1 MFIRILCVAAATFF
15 CGGLA
20 AARVIYGNPSA
31 ATAVITI
38 PEEYAGMTATFMAV
52 GYGYQGGS
60 NMGFNMALY
69 NPGGQKIAAATATYV
84 TAGSDAAFDMFPL
97 LYTASPVSAGNYTL
111 QLLNTYDQKRIDS
124 YLCIVW
130 EAAGDDVAALQADT
144 NQAMNGLRAELE
156 GKLNSK
162 AAELQEEINK
172 LKQDLND
179 AAARHDEDQA
189 ALIRRIE
196 DHERQITELI
206 TELQF
211 NLARL
216 ERQQTDYLAQLEML
230 KVEHGK
236 DVEMLNL
243 QIGNLDGKYAAEV
256 AAIKADITGIEQE
269 LNSLESRFL
278 SGDQALKS
286 QIDSLSHQHNAL
298 QNQVNIAETRHG
310 NDVAAIQAQIDAKT
324 LQIQTEHQADVRRL
338 EQSIGNIDSKYATEV
353 SYINN
358 ELTQISN
365 RLTQLTKD
373 YQAGDVSLKSQIDSL
388 LLAQIDLRNQLTN
401 LSSNHDRDVTDLQK
415 QINEKNTALTDKI
428 NTAVADLRMEMVSLE
443 NRHRED
449 IRELKENLAAAE
461 VRLEAEINK
470 LEQADRD
477 IYDEISGL
485 KEKQADYYARLEV
498 VRVTHE
504 KDLEAL
510 QKELEALERT
520 HREDVGAIND
530 GISQIQ
536 AEADKLKEQHEKDVA
551 AIRSEI
557 TAVIDKLDGEV
568 KKIYLEL
575 EAREQEFIE
584 YQAKITQAI
593 DDLQTQMTLLDKAV
607 TERLK
612 NLENRIRYAVY
623 SDEKLAGLVREYT
636 LAIQDKETEIA
647 DLELEIRE
655 LEETGKDATAKR
667 EQCDRKLDELLA
679 LRNELT
685 DIEFAIRIR
694 NDDSEFAVHEAE
706 IESLKAELAALRN
719 SSELLLQQ
727 LEEKLIETEKR
738 LLALLEEAR
747 ETSATENAGLKKEL
761 DDFKALVQVFIDTLR
776 EEQLSGD
783 DVLRKLIAEMDESH
797 QKLLSQLNSD
807 FADRLEKLK
816 FEQDVQFE
824 NLRSTINNIAYQQRF
839 SGGGSSTG
847 YGLPAMRVEEVPSD
861 NRDQRVSPTE
871 SLDINLN

>member
-1 MFIRILCVAAATFF
+1 MFIRILCMAAATFF

-144 NQAMNGLRAELE
+144 NQAMNELRAELE

-216 ERQQTDYLAQLEML
+216 ERQQADYLAQLEML

-286 QIDSLSHQHNAL
+286 QIDSLINQHNAL

-365 RLTQLTKD
+365 RITQLTKD

-449 IRELKENLAAAE
+449 IRELKENLMAVE

-520 HREDVGAIND
+520 HREDVEAIND

-655 LEETGKDATAKR
+655 FEETGKDATAKR

-685 DIEFAIRIR
+685 DIEFAIQIR

-747 ETSATENAGLKKEL
+747 ETAATENAGLKKEL

-783 DVLRKLIAEMDESH
+783 DVLRKLIAEMDEAH

-847 YGLPAMRVEEVPSD
+847 YGLPTVRDEEVPSD

>member
-60 NMGFNMALY
+60 NMGFNMVLY

-124 YLCIVW
+124 FLCIVW
-130 EAAGDDVAALQADT
+130 EAAGDDVMALQADT

-216 ERQQTDYLAQLEML
+216 ERQQADYLAQLEML

-278 SGDQALKS
+278 SGDQVLKS
-286 QIDSLSHQHNAL
+286 QIDSLINQHNSL
-298 QNQVNIAETRHG
+298 QNQVNIAETRHR
-310 NDVAAIQAQIDAKT
+310 NDVSAIQAQIDAKT

-338 EQSIGNIDSKYATEV
+338 EQSIGNVDSKYATEV

-365 RLTQLTKD
+365 RITQLTKD

-388 LLAQIDLRNQLTN
+388 LLTQIDLRNQLTN

-520 HREDVGAIND
+520 HREDVEAIND

-636 LAIQDKETEIA
+636 LAIQYKETEIA

-655 LEETGKDATAKR
+655 FEETGKDATAKR
-667 EQCDRKLDELLA
+667 EQRDRKLDELLA

-783 DVLRKLIAEMDESH
+783 DVLRKLIAEMDEAH

-847 YGLPAMRVEEVPSD
+847 YGLPTVRDKEVPSD